1 MKIGTMVHLDTNVV
15 EKIKDVKK
23 YGLESFQLCA
33 WNHSLMT
40 DEYVEKILSA
50 TKETGLEI
58 SAVWCGWSG
67 EAHWNFVGGYHTL
80 GIVPMFMRE
89 QRMKDLKLGFDFA
102 KKLGVVDVVTHM
114 GFLPENPTTDEFVSV
129 VGAIKELAEYCKANG
144 QYLLFETGQETPIT
158 LKRTILA
165 VGTGNLGINLDPAN
179 LLLYGK
185 ANPCDAVDIFG
196 DYVRG
201 VHGKDGEY
209 PTDPAYLG
217 EEKRIGDGRVNF
229 PVLISK
235 LKEHG
240 YDGSITIERE
250 IDGDKQIEDILYAK
264 TFLEEIING

>member
-1 MKIGTMVHLDTNVV
+1 MKLGTMVHLADNVV

-33 WNHSLMT
+33 WN
-40 DEYVEKILSA
+40 LSMM
-50 TKETGLEI
+50 TKEWADKIRATADEEGLEI

-67 EAHWNFVGGYHTL
+67 DAQWNFIGGYHTL
-80 GIVPMFMRE
+80 GIVPVFLRDK
-89 QRMKDLKLGFDFA
+89 RMAELKRGFDFA
-102 KKLGVVDVVTHM
+102 NMMGVTDVITHM
-114 GFLPENPTTDEFVSV
+114 GFLPENPTTDEFRSV
-129 VGAIKELAEYCKANG
+129 VSAIRELAEYCKQYG

-158 LKRTILA
+158 LKRTITT

-185 ANPCDAVDIFG
+185 ANPCDAVDVFG

-209 PTDPAYLG
+209 PTDPQYLG

-229 PVLISK
+229 PVLIKK

-240 YDGSITIERE
+240 YNGSITIERE

-264 TFLEEIING
+264 KFLEDIING